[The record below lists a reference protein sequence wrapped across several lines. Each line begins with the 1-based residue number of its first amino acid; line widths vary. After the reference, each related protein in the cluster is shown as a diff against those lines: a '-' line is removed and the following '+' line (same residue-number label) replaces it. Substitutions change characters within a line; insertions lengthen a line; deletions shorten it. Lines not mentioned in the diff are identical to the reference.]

1 MNLHIVKWDEES
13 ALWRTRVLNNV
24 DPNQPMIKIN
34 RGNQPWLAWNTPGC
48 RHGLAEYV
56 DLESV
61 AATISPAGDILL
73 YYRPALEYWRHI
85 NLEAAC
91 HVEWL
96 EREWPTFGEV
106 ALEELN
112 NIAQAISRD
121 ARIHERG
128 LQRCEAGIPEN
139 DEG

>member
-1 MNLHIVKWDEES
+1 MLR
-13 ALWRTRVLNNV
+13 L
-24 DPNQPMIKIN
+24 N
-34 RGNQPWLAWNTPGC
+34 RGSQPWLAWNTPGC
-48 RHGLAEYV
+48 REGLVEYV

-61 AATISPAGDILL
+61 AASITPAGDILL

-112 NIAQAISRD
+112 NIALAISQD
-121 ARIHERG
+121 AQTRELN
-128 LQRCEAGIPEN
+128 LQSCEASFSEN
-139 DEG
+139 DEC